1 MSSSNLY
8 RPLRLG
14 KYELKHRVVMA
25 PLTRLFTDENH
36 VQPPLAV
43 EYYAQRA
50 SEGGLVIAEATV
62 VSLELG
68 GGKHTPGIWTR
79 QQIARW
85 REITDAVHANGAHIF
100 LSIDSLEPLADAAL
114 SADNRG
120 RQSSEIN
127 DGLSLKRAFVQAA
140 RNAMAAGFDG
150 VEVGANGYFIY
161 QSLHRHT
168 DKYGG
173 HVESRVR
180 FALEVTTAIADAIGA
195 DQVGFRMNPSSAFR
209 MSSLAPEFSCLTQK
223 LRELKLAYIHI
234 IKSHAITNL
243 ECDKHEGIKP
253 FLAIWGQ
260 SSPVLIAGDFTP
272 DSAKSAL
279 DTEYPNSDVALVFG
293 EVNRLWF
300 FAMSGTARGKH
311 HNINCSSRNKDYI
324 VLVPTVLNPA
334 SMGKH
339 TTSRCLFSNF
349 RGYSFNKHRDSNGLF
364 SDDNTLNR
372 S

>member
-8 RPLRLG
+8 RPLKLG

-127 DGLSLKRAFVQAA
+127 DGPSLKRCDSPSESLPHVLDEEEVKSTTRAFVQAA

-195 DQVGFRMNPSSAFR
+195 DRVGFRMNPSSAFR

-293 EVNRLWF
+293 QHFLAVQE
-300 FAMSGTARGKH
+300 AKSSGSPLGSQISELR
-311 HNINCSSRNKDYI
+311 S
-324 VLVPTVLNPA
+324 LNA
-334 SMGKH
+334 SFYTG
-339 TTSRCLFSNF
+339 FV
-349 RGYSFNKHRDSNGLF
+349 
-364 SDDNTLNR
+364 
-372 S
+372 